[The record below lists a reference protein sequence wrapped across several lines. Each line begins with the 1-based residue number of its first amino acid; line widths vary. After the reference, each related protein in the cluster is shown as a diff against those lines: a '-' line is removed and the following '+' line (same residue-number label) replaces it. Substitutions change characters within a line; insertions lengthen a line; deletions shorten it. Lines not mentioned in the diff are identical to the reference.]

1 MTSRPTALVTGA
13 TGGIGLELAR
23 SLASTHDLVLTGR
36 SDQKLAALRAEFPNA
51 RVLALDLSRPADL
64 AANLPPFEALDV
76 LIHNA
81 GVAEL
86 GTVAETP
93 ADVWDETMRVNV
105 LAPAELTRLLL
116 QALRAARGHVVFVN
130 SGAGLNASPG
140 WGPYA
145 ASKFALKALA
155 DALRG
160 EESSRGVRV
169 TTVYPGRTATDMQR
183 HVRQQEG
190 GAYQPDVYIRPSSVA
205 RTILAVLSTPRDA
218 LLTDVTVR
226 PSE

>member
-1 MTSRPTALVTGA
+1 MTSRPTALLTGA

-23 SLASTHDLVLTGR
+23 ALASTHDLVLAGR
-36 SDQKLAALRAEFPNA
+36 SAAKLAALRTEFPAA
-51 RVLALDLSRPADL
+51 RVLALDFTRPEDL
-64 AANLPPFEALDV
+64 AANVPTFEVLDV
-76 LIHNA
+76 LVHGA

-86 GTVAETP
+86 GTVGETSVG
-93 ADVWDETMRVNV
+93 VWDETMRVNV

-116 QALRAARGHVVFVN
+116 PALREARGHVVFVN

-155 DALRG
+155 DSLRG
-160 EESSRGVRV
+160 EEGGRGVRV

-183 HVRQQEG
+183 HVRTQEG
-190 GAYQPDVYIRPSSVA
+190 GAYQPDAYIQPSTIA
-205 RTILAVLSTPRDA
+205 RTIVAVLATPRDA

-226 PSE
+226 PAG